1 MATGVVKVGERNRSV
16 HFAWGVFVL
25 FILIIIAGFWL
36 AGQVF
41 AWNVG
46 YHPELGQP
54 WVALPGGHAIYYP
67 WSAFGWSIRWS
78 LAEGELGRY
87 VMWMQLMMIGGVAVA
102 VIFGY
107 VVFYKRS
114 MKKETVENLHGSA
127 RFATCEDVEKMGL
140 VTTDKREA
148 RGVYLSAFDFPDG
161 QRFMR
166 YDDSA
171 HILGAAPTRSGKGVG
186 LVLPTMLTYPA
197 SVFNNDIKGE
207 NWELSSGFRHRAGSL
222 CMRFE
227 PAQVYER
234 SIDGKTVGVNT
245 VRWNVLG
252 EIRIFTE
259 RDVMDAQNIA
269 AAIADPEGKGMED
282 HWVSTSYGLLTGVIL
297 HVLYF
302 ERDKSLTGC
311 AQYLSDPSF
320 TDPEQM
326 FLRMLQ
332 AEHDPDGIMGWTD
345 SAGNPTKTHPAVAM
359 AAREQLNREEK
370 ERNSVLSTAKT
381 KLTLFVEP
389 IVARNTAVSDFCIRD
404 LMNHDKP
411 VSLYMVIPPSDKERL
426 RPLLRLFITYLI
438 RRLTED
444 MKFVDGASAKGYLHR
459 LLLLVDELPSLRKL
473 DALQDGL
480 GYIAGYGLT
489 AYLIIQDLPQL
500 LEAYGDKQ
508 TIVSGCHVRIAYAPN
523 TVDTA
528 EMLSKMTGTTTVEK
542 QTVGYSGKRMSSMLD
557 QMSVSIDQ
565 VQRPLMTADE
575 VMQLSRDES
584 LVFFAGEPTIKG
596 KKIRYYE
603 VPEFLRRA
611 KMAAPYR
618 IGMSWE
624 EAGKP
629 KSNWLM
635 LSVEQDGKNLVAYI
649 NPYREYPAVRPVIKQ
664 MRPQTGEILEVEC
677 KLMTRDG
684 KEWNRPLDG
693 DRVEFLLSPINPG
706 QFDQREAFE
715 IHLPVA
721 DAGGFDKLE
730 QTGFFNSMSIYER
743 EAREL
748 AKDHFLKNGD
758 IKVTFDPVRRE
769 MVCRGDAILE
779 TAHCVVLQRSS
790 DSVSIHRKAML
801 DTVPKI
807 GQRCTVRY
815 KNYRGAVEII

>member
-25 FILIIIAGFWL
+25 FFFIIVMGFWL
-36 AGQVF
+36 SAQFF

-46 YHPELGQP
+46 YHPELGKP
-54 WVALPGGHAIYYP
+54 WTPLPDGHALYYP
-67 WSAFGWSIRWS
+67 WSVFVWSVRWS

-87 VMWMQLMMIGGVAVA
+87 VLWMQLMMIGSVAMA

-107 VVFYKRS
+107 VVYYRRS

-127 RFATCEDVEKMGL
+127 RFANCEDVERMGL
-140 VTTDKREA
+140 VSTGKREA

-186 LVLPTMLTYPA
+186 LVIPTLLTYPA
-197 SVFNNDIKGE
+197 SVFTNDIKGE

-222 CMRFE
+222 CIRFE

-234 SIDGKTVGVNT
+234 SIDGKTVGMNT
-245 VRWNVLG
+245 ARWNVLG

-302 ERDKSLTGC
+302 ERDKSLSGC
-311 AQYLSDPSF
+311 ALYLSDPSF

-326 FLRMLQ
+326 FLRMMQ
-332 AEHDPDGIMGWTD
+332 AEHDPEGVMGWVD
-345 SAGNPTKTHPAVAM
+345 SSGNPTKTHPAVAM

-381 KLTLFVEP
+381 KLTLFMEP
-389 IVARNTAVSDFCIRD
+389 IVGRNTSVSDFCIRD

-444 MKFVDGASAKGYLHR
+444 MKFLDGATAKNYLHR
-459 LLLLVDELPSLRKL
+459 LLLLIDELPTLRKL

-480 GYIAGYGLT
+480 GYMAGFGLT

-500 LEAYGDKQ
+500 LDAYGDKQ
-508 TIVSGCHVRIAYAPN
+508 TIISGCHVRIAYAPN
-523 TVDTA
+523 THDTA
-528 EMLSKMTGTTTVEK
+528 EMLSKMTGITTVEK
-542 QTVGYSGKRMSSMLD
+542 QSVSYSGKRMSSMLD
-557 QMSVSIDQ
+557 QMSVSVDQ

-584 LVFFAGEPTIKG
+584 LVFLAGEPTIKG
-596 KKIRYYE
+596 KKIRYHDI
-603 VPEFLRRA
+603 PEFKRRA
-611 KMAAPYR
+611 SMAAPAR

-624 EAGKP
+624 EAGTMKQ
-629 KSNWLM
+629 NWLM
-635 LSVEQDGKNLVAYI
+635 LSVEQDGKDLVAYI
-649 NPYREYPAVRPVIKQ
+649 NPYREYPAVRPIIKQ
-664 MRPQTGEILEVEC
+664 MLPQTGEILEVEC
-677 KLMTRDG
+677 KLQTRDG
-684 KEWNRPLDG
+684 KVWDRPLDG
-693 DRVEFLLSPINPG
+693 DRVEFRLVPVNPS
-706 QFDQREAFE
+706 QLDLREAFE
-715 IHLPVA
+715 AHLPLA
-721 DAGGFDKLE
+721 DAGSMGKLD
-730 QTGFFNSMSIYER
+730 QTGFFRSLSIYER
-743 EAREL
+743 EARAL
-748 AKDHFLKNGD
+748 AKEHFLKNGD
-758 IKVTFDPVRRE
+758 IKVTFDPVNRD
-769 MVCRGDAILE
+769 MVCRGETILE
-779 TAHCVVLQRSS
+779 TAHCVILQRSQ

-801 DTVPKI
+801 SLSPKI
-807 GQRCTVRY
+807 GQRCMVRY
-815 KNYRGAVEII
+815 KNFRGTVEIV